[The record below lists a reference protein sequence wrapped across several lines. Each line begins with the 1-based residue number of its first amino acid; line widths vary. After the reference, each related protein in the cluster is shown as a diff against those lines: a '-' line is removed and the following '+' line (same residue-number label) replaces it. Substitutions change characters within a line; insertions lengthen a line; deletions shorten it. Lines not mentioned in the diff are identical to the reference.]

1 MSDLTQPI
9 TNPELAQAVADMA
22 AQGSRASREAVL
34 DIVISKARF
43 LAPVT
48 ISPAPEQQE
57 SAPLGEGTAIQ
68 FQLLCQQ
75 TCRILFRC
83 QNTVYREG
91 FEYSLMYLIY
101 RPCINPFHL
110 QLFQQRHNPDRSAEV
125 IAYGYNYRIHTL
137 QR

>member
-68 FQLLCQQ
+68 FQLLPNQEGQ
-75 TCRILFRC
+75 PFFPAFTCWEELRKLGHSR
-83 QNTVYREG
+83 TGRETD
-91 FEYSLMYLIY
+91 
-101 RPCINPFHL
+101 P
-110 QLFQQRHNPDRSAEV
+110 EV
-125 IAYGYNYRIHTL
+125 VHFSRRNCHSHPHTAL
-137 QR
+137 

>member
-57 SAPLGEGTAIQ
+57 SAPLGEGTAAAQ
-68 FQLLCQQ
+68 SGGAALFPRLHLLGGAAQA
-75 TCRILFRC
+75 
-83 QNTVYREG
+83 V
-91 FEYSLMYLIY
+91 
-101 RPCINPFHL
+101 RPQKPANPGSHL
-110 QLFQQRHNPDRSAEV
+110 
-125 IAYGYNYRIHTL
+125 
-137 QR
+137 

>member
-68 FQLLCQQ
+68 FQLLPNQ
-75 TCRILFRC
+75 
-83 QNTVYREG
+83 EG
-91 FEYSLMYLIY
+91 QPGGGLCGGPLWLLPVL
-101 RPCINPFHL
+101 RPGHDEPPGPKKAGAVRL
-110 QLFQQRHNPDRSAEV
+110 
-125 IAYGYNYRIHTL
+125 
-137 QR
+137 

>member
-48 ISPAPEQQE
+48 ISPAPE
-57 SAPLGEGTAIQ
+57 
-68 FQLLCQQ
+68 
-75 TCRILFRC
+75 
-83 QNTVYREG
+83 
-91 FEYSLMYLIY
+91 
-101 RPCINPFHL
+101 
-110 QLFQQRHNPDRSAEV
+110 
-125 IAYGYNYRIHTL
+125 
-137 QR
+137 

>member
-68 FQLLCQQ
+68 FQLLSN
-75 TCRILFRC
+75 RR
-83 QNTVYREG
+83 G
-91 FEYSLMYLIY
+91 S
-101 RPCINPFHL
+101 PFS
-110 QLFQQRHNPDRSAEV
+110 PPSPAGRSCASC
-125 IAYGYNYRIHTL
+125 AAPKTSKPWSSPLTTMPPWSCGTTGRRALWWTPL
-137 QR
+137 APACPSTGP

>member
-1 MSDLTQPI
+1 MISHNPI

-68 FQLLCQQ
+68 FQLLPNQ
-75 TCRILFRC
+75 
-83 QNTVYREG
+83 EG
-91 FEYSLMYLIY
+91 QPFFPRLHLLGGAAQAV
-101 RPCINPFHL
+101 RPQKPANPGSHL
-110 QLFQQRHNPDRSAEV
+110 
-125 IAYGYNYRIHTL
+125 
-137 QR
+137 